1 MVLGGVNG
9 SFSLPLPSQEARQP
23 ARHAASTSIQL
34 QFCSKQHKQKF
45 VSELG
50 HACIV
55 TVPSEISA
63 WQECTTMWWTKPSFP
78 GVIIGSNYKKT
89 NCSLKIWKIKNA
101 DRVTADLVQNWAKF
115 NLLAWML
122 YLHMPLGGEK
132 WTRYIILN
140 QLQWLWSDLL
150 IPTGIMR
157 RLSSC
162 MVSTKY
168 RVELSSVVTLWCYI
182 VLTDMTWC
190 LVVRWG
196 AGITPQ
202 E

>member
-1 MVLGGVNG
+1 MHALLLYLQKYLHGRNV
-9 SFSLPLPSQEARQP
+9 QP
-23 ARHAASTSIQL
+23 CDEQSPHFQVWLLVQTTKKRIAH
-34 QFCSKQHKQKF
+34 SK
-45 VSELG
+45 V
-50 HACIV
+50 
-55 TVPSEISA
+55 
-63 WQECTTMWWTKPSFP
+63 
-78 GVIIGSNYKKT
+78 
-89 NCSLKIWKIKNA
+89 WKIKNA